1 MDTED
6 TKAQKSRRRDATD
19 VRAERK
25 RELDRLAQRATR
37 ERTKNRIA
45 FLEQKLA
52 SLESSDQES
61 TISHL
66 TKTIDDLRN
75 DNTRLQS
82 AMLKMRFAINEALD
96 GTETPPAETNSRAC
110 TCNKPKCICPLKTTS
125 TASDT
130 PEADEEVA
138 ELPLP
143 NNPSMPLQEGTL
155 GLWPHANHV
164 GGIEEFLGLQPNS
177 IDPSG
182 FEQPQSADMLLS
194 PWPQIMPQQRLSN
207 ITSNM
212 ASPSPY
218 SFVLPS
224 ASNTHLPIAAD
235 REKWY
240 VSNGAL
246 IGAQTAIRNH
256 LATNNTL
263 DLHVP
268 FRAGLWG
275 WDSIP
280 QTEQAHPVWS
290 ALRAVDQKVFGT
302 WKSKAARIAVMWAC
316 QTMLQYREAPTKEN
330 LARVP
335 KYLLPRPSQ
344 QRIQHPA
351 VIDYLCWPGL
361 RDRLVFEHEKY
372 TSTGEFSAAF
382 VKYAHFDWPFSD
394 EEIMMP
400 DPNTGEWVVS
410 EEFLER
416 VYDMRCWTMLPG
428 FFELYPEM
436 VHDIDVWS
444 GDTVRRPMKPPKAGN
459 FGGHGVG
466 SESINTGMDMSW
478 VPIDESM
485 LGNHAGSRHGSAS
498 TMV

>member
-1 MDTED
+1 MDTSD
-6 TKAQKSRRRDATD
+6 TKPKAQRRDCKD

-52 SLESSDQES
+52 SLESCDQES
-61 TISHL
+61 TIGQL
-66 TKTIDDLRN
+66 TKTIDDLRK
-75 DNTRLQS
+75 DNMRLQA

-96 GTETPPAETNSRAC
+96 GTENLAPASNTPQCAC
-110 TCNKPKCICPLKTTS
+110 GKPNCSCKVIKTQS
-125 TASDT
+125 TTSDT
-130 PEADEEVA
+130 PSADEDVVEMASHNEVHIPVA
-138 ELPLP
+138 DAVLGMWPSA
-143 NNPSMPLQEGTL
+143 NNT
-155 GLWPHANHV
+155 AT
-164 GGIEEFLGLQPNS
+164 IEEFLGFQPNS
-177 IDPSG
+177 IIPPD
-182 FEQPQSADMLLS
+182 FAQPQSNPNLLVS
-194 PWPQIMPQQRLSN
+194 PWPGIIP
-207 ITSNM
+207 TPKHSNM
-212 ASPSPY
+212 SSPSPY
-218 SFVLPS
+218 NFIHPS
-224 ASNTHLPIAAD
+224 PHARLAIAGD
-235 REKWY
+235 VEKWH

-246 IGAQTAIRNH
+246 TTAMSAVRNH
-256 LATNNTL
+256 LATNDTL

-280 QTEQAHPVWS
+280 ASEQSHPVWS

-302 WKSKAARIAVMWAC
+302 WESRAARIAVMYNC
-316 QTMLQYREAPTKEN
+316 QTLLAYRESPTKDN

-372 TSTGEFSAAF
+372 TATGEFSAAF
-382 VKYAHFDWPFSD
+382 VKYAHFDWPYTDD
-394 EEIMMP
+394 EILLP
-400 DPNTGEWVVS
+400 DVATGEWRVS
-410 EEFLER
+410 ERFLEKC
-416 VYDMRCWTMLPG
+416 YDYRAWTMLPG

-436 VHDIDVWS
+436 VHDIAMWEGEVVS
-444 GDTVRRPMKPPKAGN
+444 RPIKPPKPGDL
-459 FGGHGVG
+459 GHGHGDGGMVGGDAEANMSWHPVG
-466 SESINTGMDMSW
+466 SMN
-478 VPIDESM
+478 
-485 LGNHAGSRHGSAS
+485 GSGPEMRHGSA